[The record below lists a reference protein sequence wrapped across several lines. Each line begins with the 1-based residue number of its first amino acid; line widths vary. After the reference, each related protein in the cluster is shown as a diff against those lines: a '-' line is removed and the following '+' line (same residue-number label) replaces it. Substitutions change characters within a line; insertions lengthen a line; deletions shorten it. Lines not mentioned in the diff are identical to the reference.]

1 MNGKNGIVKL
11 FPDLIGTIEMLTDEE
26 AGRLLKALLR
36 HVNGED
42 LPCMDR
48 EGLVFSMLRTQI
60 DRDCADYG
68 AYIEKQRQNGMKGG
82 RPKASAGSPA
92 ASDENPAVIDENPK
106 NPAVIDENPKNLEL
120 DIELDNDFDIEHDT
134 DIEHEGEGDAPARA
148 RGFEPPTAEEV
159 AAYCRE
165 KGYALNAEVFVAHY
179 NAVHW
184 VKNGTPISDWKAKVT
199 EWALRDGMTGPPA
212 ARAEKRVKGLDYPQR
227 QYTEAELNAHLT
239 DLSQFETG

>member
-92 ASDENPAVIDENPK
+92 ASDENPAVIDENQK

-134 DIEHEGEGDAPARA
+134 DIEHEGESGARA
-148 RGFEPPTAEEV
+148 RVWQPPTEEQV

-165 KGYALNAEVFVAHY
+165 QGYALNAGVFVAHY
-179 NAVHW
+179 GASRWQV
-184 VKNGTPISDWKAKVT
+184 NGHPIGNWKAKAR
-199 EWALRDGMTGPPA
+199 EWALRDRAGGAPVS
-212 ARAEKRVKGLDYPQR
+212 RAEKRVKGLDYPQR
-227 QYTEAELNAHLT
+227 QYTEAELNAHMT